1 MSKITGTLW
10 EHSEGGES
18 LNHGFGSYVA
28 AEIVECLKQL
38 RASERKMTGHL
49 PDGSTHSG
57 KINR

>member
-1 MSKITGTLW
+1 MKLGLYKQNLEEIKSFYGHMSKITGTLW

-38 RASERKMTGHL
+38 RG
-49 PDGSTHSG
+49 
-57 KINR
+57 I